1 MKFFSITS
9 KFGFA
14 ACAIAAVFVCSA
26 NAQISIDNAWTRSTV
41 PGQNA
46 TGAFMTIASEK
57 PLALVKASSTLI
69 KNVEVHEMKMD
80 AGVMKM
86 REVKAID
93 VVPGKV
99 TELKPG
105 GYHIM
110 LMGLEAPL
118 VAGSKVPLTLTFKD
132 KNNVETKVN
141 IDADVRELS
150 RSMPK

>member
-1 MKFFSITS
+1 
-9 KFGFA
+9 
-14 ACAIAAVFVCSA
+14 
-26 NAQISIDNAWTRSTV
+26 
-41 PGQNA
+41 
-46 TGAFMTIASEK
+46 
-57 PLALVKASSTLI
+57 
-69 KNVEVHEMKMD
+69 
-80 AGVMKM
+80 
-86 REVKAID
+86 
-93 VVPGKV
+93 VPGKV

-118 VAGSKVPLTLTFKD
+118 VAGSKVPLTLTLKD